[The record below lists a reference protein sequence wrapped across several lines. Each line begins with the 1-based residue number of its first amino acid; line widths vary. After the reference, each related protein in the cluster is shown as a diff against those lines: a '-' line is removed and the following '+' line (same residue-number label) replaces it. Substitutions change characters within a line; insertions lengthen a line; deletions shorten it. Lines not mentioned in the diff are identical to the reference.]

1 MKARFLIYARR
12 GLLAVTYLA
21 VASKLLIPAGYMPS
35 ALGDGSPIRLCSSGL
50 PEGLVA
56 HGNEHHDHDEEGSEL
71 LWEHCSL
78 GALAAT
84 AAVTSD
90 YEVRLPFFRESFSLA
105 PQSQLTAAPTVVAF
119 HARAP
124 PTSIL

>member
-1 MKARFLIYARR
+1 MKLRFLTHARQ

-35 ALGDGSPIRLCSSGL
+35 ALAEGTPIRLCSSGL
-50 PEGLVA
+50 PEGLVS
-56 HGNEHHDHDEEGSEL
+56 HGDKHHDHDEEGSEL

-90 YEVRLPFFRESFSLA
+90 YEFRLPFFRESVSLA
-105 PQSQLTAAPTVVAF
+105 PQSQLAAALTVVAF

>member
-1 MKARFLIYARR
+1 MKLRFLTHARR
-12 GLLAVTYLA
+12 GLLAVAYLA

-35 ALGDGSPIRLCSSGL
+35 ALGEGSPIRLCSSGL
-50 PEGLVA
+50 PEGLVP
-56 HGNEHHDHDEEGSEL
+56 HGDEHHGHDEDGSEL

-90 YEVRLPFFRESFSLA
+90 YEVRLPFFRESFLRA
-105 PQSQLTAAPTVVAF
+105 PQSQLTTALTVIAF

-124 PTSIL
+124 PTSIV

>member
-1 MKARFLIYARR
+1 
-12 GLLAVTYLA
+12 
-21 VASKLLIPAGYMPS
+21 MPS
-35 ALGDGSPIRLCSSGL
+35 ALGEGSPIRLCSSGL
-50 PEGLVA
+50 PEGLAA
-56 HGNEHHDHDEEGSEL
+56 HGDEHHDHDEEGSEL

-90 YEVRLPFFRESFSLA
+90 YEVRLSFFRESFSLVS
-105 PQSQLTAAPTVVAF
+105 QSQLATALTVVAF

-124 PTSIL
+124 PTSTL